1 MANEPI
7 NKALYNRV
15 KSEAKRKFDRW
26 PSAYGSAWL
35 VKEYKRRGGK
45 YKQDGGGMSQDALKS
60 MKSFYEDFQSNK
72 FDADA
77 FKKTANNLYDLGLK
91 NEGTKTSYLKSVKG
105 PGLFGTGLFG
115 KNYYK
120 EPGLFSKDT
129 YYTDVNVQKGLD
141 QKGNPYYVPFDEYNN
156 ENLIEPIND
165 LPEFPEMAQGGGIPE
180 RYRNMGFNKVGAK
193 KQSNRPGKKWM
204 VLAKKGDKYKVVH
217 GGYKGMKDFTQHGNP
232 KRRERFW
239 DRMGGRDS
247 AKAKDPFSPL
257 YWHKRF
263 GTWQEG
269 GQYNYDI
276 NNPIPQFEM
285 GNSILSKMQNEA
297 MRKGYLKQ
305 GGAPCY
311 ECGGSY
317 AKGGTNNPGF
327 KALPAYVQ
335 QKIKSNMQTGGMTP
349 FNANP
354 DYYNERLR
362 NFIDLVNGTAS
373 DSLFSEMEQEG
384 MMPQARY
391 GMPIFQD
398 GSEANARRLMESAG
412 KRELSIEEEAEKA
425 RIKGKIPESE
435 GGTKK
440 TLGKYTAY
448 PNERGD
454 YIVSFGNT
462 VVAIVPGNQADKQLK
477 LFNAAPAPKFDDA
490 GQPIIQ
496 GVTNVEVEK
505 DSKGRT
511 GMGTYVITV
520 PNNELD
526 QSIFTGES
534 PGFGTRLEQSIN
546 MLQSPFGI
554 GSQQSAPATP
564 YETYIN
570 TNYGTG
576 SARQDY
582 NNQAG
587 LIGGFLMPGSTRS
600 IGLLDDVAGATG
612 SVMRPGVN
620 IAGRVGAGEQAA
632 GALGTGSPLAITG
645 PRIGLNPGATGRSA
659 NLIQTGKGSRLGPG
673 RVIRTQDNIGRT
685 SLRQGQLPAVVNQ
698 GNTSL
703 AIRPTGNRL
712 PAVINAGA
720 NAGVNAGVRTGTG
733 INLGNFGVNAAQI
746 GPGLVSGIGNILDNE
761 YYNATPLYAN
771 SATAVR
777 NYVDNVN
784 QGRSYPNPNSPI
796 LTDDEYRQI
805 YGEEPVSGAVSGAG
819 SGTGS
824 GAGARSTRP
833 TVRQQFEEI
842 NGPGSWQKA
851 KDAGLTDGSAEAN
864 TELLKR
870 AKAGEDVFADVDETE
885 ETTVPETT
893 DETVEGEVE
902 TKAEGEAETTPGT
915 SGTTDQTG
923 LQQAPE
929 FANISSWTNFGNE
942 PVMYSDPETGMV
954 MNVPQEMLNQ
964 GAGQMYGQQFPVY
977 LKKFRQGP
985 FGTVAKFRPYPTA
998 GGSGNLFDRIANVFS
1013 PNQGGP
1019 QVPPNMMEGDEDIIS
1034 QLQEQK
1040 LLRPRDVRKMRRQ
1053 ESREMRRDQRGN
1065 LREMRNAAND
1075 IIKGSN
1081 MQKRGEMFDARMD
1094 MRDERFNDRMDRRA
1108 NRINERFDR
1117 RIERNQDQLERFQ
1130 DRMQRKEERR
1140 NRKAEYGGMSNPY
1153 LYMYKEGGEYYMDE
1167 NTINMILAMGGNIEF
1182 ID

>member
-60 MKSFYEDFQSNK
+60 MQSFYEDFQSNK

-77 FKKTANNLYDLGLK
+77 FKKTTNNLYDLGLK

-120 EPGLFSKDT
+120 RPGLFSKDT

-305 GGAPCY
+305 GGTPCY

-327 KALPAYVQ
+327 KALPPYVQ

-391 GMPIFQD
+391 GMSYLPLAQNGKEQKVPYVYYKGKLMPYDEADRMLPQFNRFPKGTKIYNEYGDEIGTIRDYGQTVKGGKPKFEFKAADPNLTQEKLEEFANLY
-398 GSEANARRLMESAG
+398 GQEALANAM
-412 KRELSIEEEAEKA
+412 AEGL
-425 RIKGKIPESE
+425 IDE
-435 GGTKK
+435 
-440 TLGKYTAY
+440 YT
-448 PNERGD
+448 P
-454 YIVSFGNT
+454 VSRFIDQTMGR
-462 VVAIVPGNQADKQLK
+462 
-477 LFNAAPAPKFDDA
+477 
-490 GQPIIQ
+490 
-496 GVTNVEVEK
+496 GVTAATNPFAEA
-505 DSKGRT
+505 ST
-511 GMGTYVITV
+511 
-520 PNNELD
+520 
-526 QSIFTGES
+526 
-534 PGFGTRLEQSIN
+534 IN
-546 MLQSPFGI
+546 
-554 GSQQSAPATP
+554 
-564 YETYIN
+564 
-570 TNYGTG
+570 
-576 SARQDY
+576 Y
-582 NNQAG
+582 NNIA
-587 LIGGFLMPGSTRS
+587 
-600 IGLLDDVAGATG
+600 DD
-612 SVMRPGVN
+612 N
-620 IAGRVGAGEQAA
+620 
-632 GALGTGSPLAITG
+632 
-645 PRIGLNPGATGRSA
+645 
-659 NLIQTGKGSRLGPG
+659 
-673 RVIRTQDNIGRT
+673 
-685 SLRQGQLPAVVNQ
+685 
-698 GNTSL
+698 
-703 AIRPTGNRL
+703 
-712 PAVINAGA
+712 
-720 NAGVNAGVRTGTG
+720 
-733 INLGNFGVNAAQI
+733 
-746 GPGLVSGIGNILDNE
+746 
-761 YYNATPLYAN
+761 
-771 SATAVR
+771 
-777 NYVDNVN
+777 
-784 QGRSYPNPNSPI
+784 I
-796 LTDDEYRQI
+796 LTDPDIKRAYADNKAANNQNNSRT
-805 YGEEPVSGAVSGAG
+805 G

-824 GAGARSTRP
+824 NTGSGAATSTGASGARA
-833 TVRQQFEEI
+833 TVKQQFEEI
-842 NGPGSWQKA
+842 NGPGSWQRA

-864 TELLKR
+864 LALLER
-870 AKAGEDVFADVDETE
+870 AQNNEDV
-885 ETTVPETT
+885 
-893 DETVEGEVE
+893 
-902 TKAEGEAETTPGT
+902 
-915 SGTTDQTG
+915 
-923 LQQAPE
+923 L
-929 FANISSWTNFGNE
+929 
-942 PVMYSDPETGMV
+942 
-954 MNVPQEMLNQ
+954 
-964 GAGQMYGQQFPVY
+964 
-977 LKKFRQGP
+977 
-985 FGTVAKFRPYPTA
+985 
-998 GGSGNLFDRIANVFS
+998 GS
-1013 PNQGGP
+1013 
-1019 QVPPNMMEGDEDIIS
+1019 II
-1034 QLQEQK
+1034 
-1040 LLRPRDVRKMRRQ
+1040 
-1053 ESREMRRDQRGN
+1053 G
-1065 LREMRNAAND
+1065 
-1075 IIKGSN
+1075 
-1081 MQKRGEMFDARMD
+1081 
-1094 MRDERFNDRMDRRA
+1094 
-1108 NRINERFDR
+1108 
-1117 RIERNQDQLERFQ
+1117 
-1130 DRMQRKEERR
+1130 
-1140 NRKAEYGGMSNPY
+1140 
-1153 LYMYKEGGEYYMDE
+1153 
-1167 NTINMILAMGGNIEF
+1167 
-1182 ID
+1182 